1 MGRPLD
7 LVGPVL
13 WVLLL
18 VGFAMVG
25 LVLSGLLRRLREAV
39 RAADPPALSVLVLA
53 QNQEEQVEGF
63 LRSLLALVHER
74 MPPHVPVGVLLVDVG
89 STDQTHA
96 ILERLTVTYANAE
109 VVSLPAEEADRAC
122 ERALLLCRGRLVLL
136 ADLRAEA
143 DGAAVLS
150 RIANGW

>member
-1 MGRPLD
+1 MVEGVD
-7 LVGPVL
+7 PVL

-18 VGFAMVG
+18 VGFALVG
-25 LVLSGLLRRLREAV
+25 LALSGLLTRLRGAV
-39 RAADPPALSVLVLA
+39 RAASPPALSIIVLA

-89 STDQTHA
+89 SSDQTRA
-96 ILERLTVTYANAE
+96 ILERLTVRYANAE
-109 VVSLPAEEADRAC
+109 VLSLPAEEADRAC
-122 ERALLLCRGRLVLL
+122 ERALMLCRGRLVLL

-143 DGAAVLS
+143 DGAVVLS